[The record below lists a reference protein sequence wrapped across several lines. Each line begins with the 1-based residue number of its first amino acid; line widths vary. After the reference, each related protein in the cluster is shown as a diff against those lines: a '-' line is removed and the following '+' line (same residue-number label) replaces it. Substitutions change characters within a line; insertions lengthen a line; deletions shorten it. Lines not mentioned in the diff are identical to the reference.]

1 MRRWGIDALASV
13 PVEQLSASAQPSSIP
28 NPVQHNVG
36 QFAGGYLGRAAGTA
50 LLSTAAFGTGGA
62 LAPIAPFVV
71 SGLGA
76 VGSRVGDEVSR
87 KIKVASNFLTYCVSQ
102 AHL

>member
-1 MRRWGIDALASV
+1 MRRWGIDALAFV
-13 PVEQLSASAQPSSIP
+13 PAEQLSTSVQPSSIP

-36 QFAGGYLGRAAGTA
+36 QLVGGHFGRAAGTA
-50 LLSTAAFGTGGA
+50 VASTSGTGGA

-71 SGLGA
+71 SGPGV
-76 VGSRVGDEVSR
+76 VGSRVGDEFSR
-87 KIKVASNFLTYCVSQ
+87 KIKVASNFLTYGVSQ